1 MLKSSLR
8 ALALSVTAA
17 ALAVGVGASVNAAP
31 PAPALPTAADPK
43 PAAPKPAAAPVDYN
57 GAYKN
62 SGGATLTI
70 RNFVATKGFEF
81 QLTIKSDDDCDGVD
95 YSAAVKFTAPDKA
108 SNGDEDA
115 FILKQG
121 AVNFEPSAD
130 MIGMDCARVIDT
142 EFKKK

>member
-1 MLKSSLR
+1 MLKFSLR
-8 ALALSVTAA
+8 TLALSVTAV
-17 ALAVGVGASVNAAP
+17 ALAAGGVATVNAAP
-31 PAPALPTAADPK
+31 PTPASPAAADEKPADPK
-43 PAAPKPAAAPVDYN
+43 PAATPVDYN

-70 RNFVATKGFEF
+70 RNFVAATGFEF
-81 QLTIKSDDDCDGVD
+81 HLTIKSDDDCNGVD

-108 SNGDEDA
+108 SNDAEDA
-115 FILKQG
+115 FRLNQG
-121 AVNFEPSAD
+121 AVNFEPSTE